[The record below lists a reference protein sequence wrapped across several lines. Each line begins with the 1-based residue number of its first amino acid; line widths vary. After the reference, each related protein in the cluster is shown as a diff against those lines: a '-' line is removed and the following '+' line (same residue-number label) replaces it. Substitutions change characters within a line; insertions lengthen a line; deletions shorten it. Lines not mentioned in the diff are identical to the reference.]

1 MNRLIVLAIWTGSLL
16 IPNLRAES
24 LQLVAR
30 ELPSAIAGLSYDAP
44 IQTLSDGRC
53 PNNDVAL
60 SLVSG
65 ALPRGVDLTPLG
77 LSGVPKEMGIFR
89 FTVRAANGCE
99 SATRAFA
106 LFVTGR
112 PILLVS
118 PAELVFEC
126 RAGDPAPPPQVLL
139 VSSSWAN
146 LPYSV
151 SGSTEWLS
159 LEISA
164 AVTPGPNSA
173 LSGDPVSVRV
183 APQKLAPG
191 TYKST
196 LVFSAWRAAN
206 APAMSVTLKVIADK

>member
-1 MNRLIVLAIWTGSLL
+1 MRGLSALAVWTGLLL

-30 ELPSAIAGLSYDAP
+30 ELPSAIIGLSYDAP
-44 IQTLSDGRC
+44 IRTLSDGRC
-53 PNNDVAL
+53 PANDVAL
-60 SLVSG
+60 SLLSG
-65 ALPRGVDLTPLG
+65 ALPRGIDLTPTG
-77 LSGVPKEMGIFR
+77 LSGVPKEMGVFR

-118 PAELVFEC
+118 PADLVFEC
-126 RAGDPAPPPQVLL
+126 RAGGPAPQPQTVL

-151 SGSTEWLS
+151 AGNPEWLS

-164 AVTPGPNSA
+164 AMTPGPNAA

-183 APQKLAPG
+183 APAKLAPG
-191 TYKST
+191 TYKTT

-206 APAMSVTLKVIADK
+206 APAVSVTLKVIADR

>member
-1 MNRLIVLAIWTGSLL
+1 MSRLFLRGAVAGLSL
-16 IPNLRAES
+16 IAAAHAES
-24 LQLVAR
+24 LRIAAR
-30 ELPSAIAGLSYDAP
+30 ELPSAIIGLSYDAP

-53 PNNDVAL
+53 PANDVSL
-60 SLVSG
+60 SLASG
-65 ALPRGVDLTPLG
+65 FLPRGVDLTPSG

-106 LFVTGR
+106 LFITGR
-112 PILLVS
+112 PILQVS
-118 PAELVFEC
+118 PGELVFEC
-126 RAGDPAPPPQVLL
+126 RAGGAAPPQVLL

-151 SGSTEWLS
+151 AGASEWLG

-164 AVTPGPNSA
+164 AATPGPNSA
-173 LSGDPVSVRV
+173 RSGDPVTVRV
-183 APQKLAPG
+183 VPGKLPPG
-191 TYKST
+191 TYKAT

-206 APAMSVTLKVIADK
+206 APAVPVTLKVAADK